1 MTITS
6 IATDTLRFELLT
18 PTATAPSRAHA
29 TDAGFDLHA
38 DEYAI
43 LDPGEFQL
51 VRCGVA
57 IALPAGT
64 AGLVCPR
71 SGLAGKHGITVLN
84 APGVIDAGYRGET
97 RVILINHSTIPFEVT
112 VGDRIAQ
119 LVITPFIAPT
129 FVEANVT
136 ADETDRGLNGFGS
149 TGIAA

>member
-1 MTITS
+1 MTT
-6 IATDTLRFELLT
+6 ALRFELLT
-18 PTATAPSRAHA
+18 PTAIAPSRAHE

-38 DEYAI
+38 DEELWIA
-43 LDPGEFQL
+43 PGEYKL
-51 VRCGVA
+51 VNCGFA
-57 IALPAGT
+57 MALPAGT

-71 SGLAGKHGITVLN
+71 SGLAGKKGVTVLN

-97 RVILINHSTIPFEVT
+97 KVILINHSTEYFQVK

-136 ADETDRGLNGFGS
+136 EDETDRGAAGFGS
-149 TGIAA
+149 TGVAA